1 MDEREELYIGGKW
14 ISPKGKGSIEVMN
27 PATEE
32 IIGKVPI
39 GNSEDLDLAIKYARD
54 AFISWSESSIETRI
68 DYLNRL
74 TTAIKEN
81 SETMAQLIT
90 SEVGT
95 PIEYSRMAMVGT
107 PRVVTRS
114 YAKILESF
122 EWEEE
127 VRNSLIVKEPV
138 GVVGMITPW
147 NFPLHQIIG
156 KVAPAIASGCT
167 MVLKPSK
174 EAPLN
179 SFLLADLIH
188 SIGLPKGVFNLVSG
202 HGSDIGEEMATHPGL
217 DMISFTGS
225 TGAGIRVSELASQS
239 VKRVSLE
246 LGGKSAN
253 VILEDADISKAS
265 SVAVNACFG
274 NSGQECSAL
283 TRLIVPKIH
292 LKQVIEVVVNKIEK
306 YNVGNPLEEGTRC
319 GPLISKKQQE
329 SVNSYIR
336 SGIDEGAKLL
346 IGGEGMPDG
355 LTKGFFVRPTAFSEV
370 KSNMTIFNEE
380 IFGPVL
386 SIISYENEQEALK
399 LANDSQ
405 YGLSGGVWSSDE
417 SKAITFA
424 RKMRTGQVSING
436 GRFNVTAPFG
446 GYKKSGNGRELGI
459 HGLEE
464 FLEIKSI
471 QR

>member
-1 MDEREELYIGGKW
+1 MNEREELYIGGEW
-14 ISPKGKGSIEVMN
+14 RGPNGEGTIEVMN

-32 IIGKVPI
+32 IIGRVPV
-39 GNSEDLDLAIKYARD
+39 GNSKDLDMAINSARE
-54 AFISWSESSIETRI
+54 AFLSWSNSSIETRI
-68 DYLNRL
+68 DFLNRL
-74 TTAIKEN
+74 TEAIKDNAEV
-81 SETMAQLIT
+81 MAQLIT

-95 PIEYSRMAMVGT
+95 PIDYSRMAMVGT

-122 EWEEE
+122 QWEEE

-179 SFLLADLIH
+179 SFFLADLID
-188 SIGLPKGVFNLVSG
+188 SIGLPKGVFNLISG
-202 HGSDIGEEMATHPGL
+202 HGRDIGEKMASHPGL

-225 TGAGIRVSELASQS
+225 THAGIRVSELAAQT

-253 VILEDADISKAS
+253 VILKDADITKAS
-265 SVAVNACFG
+265 SIAVNACFG

-292 LKQVIEVVVNKIEK
+292 LDEVVDVVVNKIEK
-306 YNVGNPLEEGTRC
+306 YKVGNPLDETTRC
-319 GPLISKKQQE
+319 GPLVSKKQQE
-329 SVNSYIR
+329 SVTSFIKK
-336 SGIDEGAKLL
+336 GIEEGAKLL
-346 IGGEGMPDG
+346 IGGEEMPDG

-370 KSNMTIFNEE
+370 RRDMTIFNEE

-386 SIISYENEQEALK
+386 SIISYENEEEALE
-399 LANDSQ
+399 LANDSE

-417 SKAITFA
+417 TKAINFA
-424 RKMRTGQVSING
+424 KKMRTGQVSING
-436 GRFNVTAPFG
+436 GRFNVSAPFG

-464 FLEIKSI
+464 FLEVKSI

>member
-1 MDEREELYIGGKW
+1 
-14 ISPKGKGSIEVMN
+14 
-27 PATEE
+27 
-32 IIGKVPI
+32 
-39 GNSEDLDLAIKYARD
+39 
-54 AFISWSESSIETRI
+54 
-68 DYLNRL
+68 
-74 TTAIKEN
+74 
-81 SETMAQLIT
+81 
-90 SEVGT
+90 
-95 PIEYSRMAMVGT
+95 
-107 PRVVTRS
+107 
-114 YAKILESF
+114 
-122 EWEEE
+122 
-127 VRNSLIVKEPV
+127 
-138 GVVGMITPW
+138 
-147 NFPLHQIIG
+147 
-156 KVAPAIASGCT
+156 
-167 MVLKPSK
+167 
-174 EAPLN
+174 
-179 SFLLADLIH
+179 
-188 SIGLPKGVFNLVSG
+188 
-202 HGSDIGEEMATHPGL
+202 
-217 DMISFTGS
+217 MISFTGS

-265 SVAVNACFG
+265 SIAVNACFG

-336 SGIDEGAKLL
+336 SGIEEGAKLL

-370 KSNMTIFNEE
+370 KSSMKIFNEE

-386 SIISYENEQEALK
+386 SIISYENEQEALE

-405 YGLSGGVWSSDE
+405 YGLSGGVWSFDE
-417 SKAITFA
+417 SKAISFA

-436 GRFNVTAPFG
+436 GRFNVSAPFG

>member
-14 ISPKGKGSIEVMN
+14 ISPNGKGSIEVMN
-27 PATEE
+27 PTTEE
-32 IIGKVPI
+32 IIGMVPI
-39 GNSEDLDLAIKYARD
+39 GNSEDLDLAIKSARD
-54 AFISWSESSIETRI
+54 AFISWSDSSIETRI

-81 SETMAQLIT
+81 SEKMAQLIT

-179 SFLLADLIH
+179 SFFLADLIH
-188 SIGLPKGVFNLVSG
+188 SIGLPQGVFNLVSG
-202 HGSDIGEEMATHPGL
+202 HGRDIGEKMATHPGL

-265 SVAVNACFG
+265 SIAVNACFG

-336 SGIDEGAKLL
+336 SGIEEGAKLL

-370 KSNMTIFNEE
+370 KSSMKIFNEE

-386 SIISYENEQEALK
+386 SIISYENEQEALE

-417 SKAITFA
+417 SKAISFA

-436 GRFNVTAPFG
+436 GRFNVSAPFG